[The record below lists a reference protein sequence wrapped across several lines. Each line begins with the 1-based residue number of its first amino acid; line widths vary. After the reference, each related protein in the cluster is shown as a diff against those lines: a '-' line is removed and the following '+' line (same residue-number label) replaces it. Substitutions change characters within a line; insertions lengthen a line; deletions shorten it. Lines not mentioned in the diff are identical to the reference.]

1 MFIEKER
8 RTIKKFVN
16 VFTCDDVQFLY
27 TLNFW
32 KLITKR
38 CELSLIL
45 SPYL

>member
-8 RTIKKFVN
+8 RMIRKFVN

-32 KLITKR
+32 KVIVKLCALSRI
-38 CELSLIL
+38 LSL
-45 SPYL
+45 YL